1 MSQLKIEIYFERANT
16 LGLDDVS
23 TLAKLLETGGI
34 SDAVKSRTYI
44 IKFRFEDD
52 DTIPMIVSVDSF

>member
-1 MSQLKIEIYFERANT
+1 

-23 TLAKLLETGGI
+23 TLAKLLETGEI
-34 SDAVKSRTYI
+34 SDAAKSRTYI
-44 IKFRFEDD
+44 IKFRIEDD